1 VNITKQDAA
10 IFAIVGIATV
20 AVELS
25 INSVV
30 CLALPVTLLACYFLL
45 EGHSPKVTPLPH
57 NVKTPRE

>member
-1 VNITKQDAA
+1 MTKQDAA

-45 EGHSPKVTPLPH
+45 KVIPPK
-57 NVKTPRE
+57 